1 MAVKRLTEAL
11 AWLCALAALAVG
23 LRWGQVYYLRAA
35 YPDDYR
41 ETVQQCAGK
50 YHFDPS
56 LIFAIVY
63 TESGFDTQA
72 VSSAGAKGLM
82 QVTDDTLDWALFRL
96 RQRGKQVDLFDPA
109 SNIFYGTSVLALLTE
124 RFGNEDTVL
133 AAYNAG
139 QGNVSRWLED
149 AACSDDG
156 VTLSHIPYAETREY
170 VTRVRKAQEMYRRLY
185 GIE

>member
-1 MAVKRLTEAL
+1 MKRLLEAV
-11 AWLCALAALAVG
+11 AWLLALAALVVG
-23 LRWGQVYYLRAA
+23 LRWGQEQYLCTA

-41 ETVQQCAGK
+41 ETVQQCAEK
-50 YHFDPS
+50 YNFDPS
-56 LIFAIVY
+56 LIFAVVY
-63 TESGFDTQA
+63 TESNFDAQA

-139 QGNVSRWLED
+139 QGNVARWLRD
-149 AACSDDG
+149 PACSEDG
-156 VTLSHIPYAETREY
+156 VTLSHIPYEETRAY
-170 VTRVRKAQEMYRRLY
+170 VVRVREAQEMYRQLY
-185 GIE
+185 GMP